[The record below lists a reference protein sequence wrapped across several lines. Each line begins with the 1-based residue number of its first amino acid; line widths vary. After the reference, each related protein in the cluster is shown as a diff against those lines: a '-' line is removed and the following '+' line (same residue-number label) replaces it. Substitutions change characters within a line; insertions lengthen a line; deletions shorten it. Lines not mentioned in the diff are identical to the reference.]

1 MIDDACK
8 GIKADA
14 AFADAC
20 VAILVTSQGIEA
32 VVQMDGLQ
40 AGKADALV
48 KAGEYAIEVV
58 YDIVAAVPD
67 MAGIEADAQLAAAVY
82 LLDDSRDFLKAAAN
96 LSTFAGHGLQQYGRR
111 LSGGE
116 HFVQQPGNACNACF
130 GTLAYVAA
138 GVEIVE
144 ISEASGMIVGK

>member
-48 KAGEYAIEVV
+48 KAGEYAIELSASSQDELLAGAMTSSWQSGSTVAGLTI
-58 YDIVAAVPD
+58 DVAASAKTFTRATGDFTTAVEVGDLVRFPGL
-67 MAGIEADAQLAAAVY
+67 AG
-82 LLDDSRDFLKAAAN
+82 
-96 LSTFAGHGLQQYGRR
+96 
-111 LSGGE
+111 
-116 HFVQQPGNACNACF
+116 GNALPF
-130 GTLAYVAA
+130 
-138 GVEIVE
+138 IVT
-144 ISEASGMIVGK
+144 